1 MADVPERQVLEYG
14 QDPRSRGQ
22 RWRRVFYCIG
32 LPLLAFGMS
41 NGLAFE
47 GSGLIAATGAFLV
60 ALVLPV
66 RD

>member
-1 MADVPERQVLEYG
+1 MADAPERHVLEYRQNPPSG
-14 QDPRSRGQ
+14 GR
-22 RWRRVFYCIG
+22 RWRRVLCCIG

-41 NGLAFE
+41 NGLAYE